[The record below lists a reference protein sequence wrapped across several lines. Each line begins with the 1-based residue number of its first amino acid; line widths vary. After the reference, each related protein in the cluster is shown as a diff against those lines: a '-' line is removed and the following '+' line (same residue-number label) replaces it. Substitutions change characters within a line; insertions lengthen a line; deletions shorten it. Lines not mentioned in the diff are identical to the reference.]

1 MIGFQKQIIK
11 QSTVILANGLFPN
24 HPIPL
29 NILKKSDMLICC
41 DGAVD
46 KLKNIGKNPDI
57 IIGDMDSIS
66 NDSKSKNK
74 GVLIHNYNQ
83 DQNDLYKSL
92 LWCIS
97 NNVMDIVVLGA
108 SGKREDHTIR
118 NMFQLFDF
126 SEKLKISMI
135 TDNGIINLINNNT
148 TFHSYSG
155 QQVSIIINDL
165 SIKLSTNNL
174 KYALKNECL
183 PNLYY
188 GTLNESI
195 SDEFQINISHGSILV
210 YQNHSN

>member
-1 MIGFQKQIIK
+1 MIGIQKQIIK

-46 KLKNIGKNPDI
+46 KLNKFGKNPDV

-66 NDSKSKNK
+66 NHSMSKNK
-74 GVLIHNYNQ
+74 EVLIPNYNQ
-83 DQNDLYKSL
+83 EQNDLYKSL

-135 TDNGIINLINNNT
+135 TDNGTITLINNNT

-174 KYALKNECL
+174 KYA
-183 PNLYY
+183 
-188 GTLNESI
+188 
-195 SDEFQINISHGSILV
+195 F
-210 YQNHSN
+210 